1 MAQLD
6 VLAGDFAI
14 SRGRSHWW
22 RGKLLMKR
30 NGKFFRE
37 NIQPR
42 QIESVQLA
50 SEQAVIS
57 VGGAAAFGTA
67 GALLLGPVGLLAGL
81 VLGGRGNKTT
91 FICKLTDGR
100 KFIATANTK
109 VFKELERLLLARA
122 F

>member
-1 MAQLD
+1 MAQLN
-6 VLAGDFAI
+6 VLAGDFQVI
-14 SRGRSHWW
+14 SGRSHWW

-37 NIQPR
+37 SIR
-42 QIESVQLA
+42 AGQIESVQLA
-50 SEQAVIS
+50 SEEAVLS
-57 VGGAAAFGTA
+57 LGGAAAFGTA

-81 VLGGRGNKTT
+81 VLGGRGKETT

-100 KFIATANTK
+100 KFMATARTH
-109 VFKELERLLLARA
+109 VFKELEKVVMARA

>member
-42 QIESVQLA
+42 QIESVQL
-50 SEQAVIS
+50 S